1 MDIRKIKK
9 LIELLEDSSLT
20 EIEIVE
26 GEESVRLVRGGSAY
40 AAPALAAPQVIAATP
55 AVVAAAEPAAEDED
69 QVPEGEASVRL
80 VRGGQ
85 AQAMTVAAPQPVM
98 AAPPVAAGAVAPA
111 ADEEEAQ
118 MPEGEPVL
126 APMVGTFYAASG
138 PESEAFVSLG
148 QRVGVG
154 DTLCIIEAMKMFNQI
169 ESDVSGTVVAILAE
183 NGQPVEY
190 DQPLFVIR

>member
-26 GEESVRLVRGGSAY
+26 GEESVRLARGG
-40 AAPALAAPQVIAATP
+40 LAQ
-55 AVVAAAEPAAEDED
+55 AVAMPAA
-69 QVPEGEASVRL
+69 
-80 VRGGQ
+80 
-85 AQAMTVAAPQPVM
+85 PVM
-98 AAPPVAAGAVAPA
+98 AAPAPLAVPAAAPA
-111 ADEEEAQ
+111 PAEEEIQ
-118 MPEGEPVL
+118 IPEGEAVL
-126 APMVGTFYAASG
+126 SPMVGTFYGASG
-138 PESEAFVSLG
+138 PEAQPFVSLG
-148 QRVGVG
+148 QNVGVG

-169 ESDVSGTVVAILAE
+169 ESDVSGTVVAILVE